1 MYLEIYMIEAKIL
14 VLRRSTL
21 HLADQQIRK
30 KHFAKNSIHRT
41 QFNTYILIFPIFA
54 SGIRESFAC
63 IQYTHTHTGNNRT
76 GRKPIDRNQQPF
88 VTLVVESDLYI
99 RE

>member
-63 IQYTHTHTGNNRT
+63 IQYTHTHTREIIEPGENQLTVTNNR
-76 GRKPIDRNQQPF
+76 
-88 VTLVVESDLYI
+88 S
-99 RE
+99 